1 VCCCGDSRI
10 KGLAVKA
17 TGQTWK
23 LDNDSKWKFFC
34 DEVSMRRLAGKP
46 PTVQF
51 LKDKRTLD
59 QNSMIYALY
68 GQIAIQMDDQSTLD
82 VRKFC
87 KLHYGVAIL
96 KSVDPDFCEFYDRA
110 IKKMSYED
118 KLFLMG
124 HMDIT
129 SADAFKKPQAT
140 EYIEEILREYSK
152 QGISLINPNEA
163 ESYA

>member
-1 VCCCGDSRI
+1 MD
-10 KGLAVKA
+10 GLVVRA
-17 TGQTWK
+17 TGQQYR
-23 LDNDSKWKFFC
+23 LDNDTTVGYFN
-34 DEVSMRRLAGKP
+34 DEVTNRRAAGKP

-51 LKDKRTLD
+51 LRDKRSKN

-82 VRKFC
+82 VRRFC
-87 KLHYGVAIL
+87 KLHYGVGIL

-129 SADAFKKPQAT
+129 SADGFKKPQAT
-140 EYIEEILREYSK
+140 EYIDEIIREYSK

-163 ESYA
+163 DSYEGNKK